1 MVAKVLWIGA
11 AIAWAGMFAPWE
23 VFQGLFDNTGVSGFG
38 VAGFDQVRNGFG
50 MNLLVNKPYLFLVPV
65 CTALAALLAT
75 RPVARPEFR
84 WIVLALSLAALAACV
99 AFFPNFAQDKNQ
111 VLAVVSISWGSGVSI
126 VGCIG
131 ALAGAAWAL
140 LSSRD
145 AATLRPAYAATT
157 PAVPLYTFAPSN
169 SSALAA
175 TPASNGAHEGMVIAS
190 PVPVTHDSASA
201 ASAVTHNGRAGDQSE
216 SAGVPPV
223 PTVAPNT
230 GEMVTLPGS
239 VVQPVAAPTRD
250 GANAARPV
258 ARYCVHCGGALRPD
272 DRFCRSCG
280 AALA

>member
-1 MVAKVLWIGA
+1 MIAKALWIGA

-140 LSSRD
+140 LSSRVEPS
-145 AATLRPAYAATT
+145 LRPAYAAAAA

-175 TPASNGAHEGMVIAS
+175 PPASTVRRKWLRGKDPRSSRCSRGNGPPNMRNVFRRKVL
-190 PVPVTHDSASA
+190 VPFAGNGSARSVSVSRSHHA
-201 ASAVTHNGRAGDQSE
+201 RCSVPNMRRNFQLAVLATAPMRAWS
-216 SAGVPPV
+216 SR
-223 PTVAPNT
+223 APS
-230 GEMVTLPGS
+230 L
-239 VVQPVAAPTRD
+239 
-250 GANAARPV
+250 
-258 ARYCVHCGGALRPD
+258 
-272 DRFCRSCG
+272 
-280 AALA
+280 